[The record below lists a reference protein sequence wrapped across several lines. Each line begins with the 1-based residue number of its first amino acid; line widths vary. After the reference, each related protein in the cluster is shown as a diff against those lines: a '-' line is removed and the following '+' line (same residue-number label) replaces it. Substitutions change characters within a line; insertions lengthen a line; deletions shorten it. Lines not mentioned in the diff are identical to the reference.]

1 MVDHGVESYTVQAD
15 GICSRD
21 RHQPRSGNRR
31 RRKAAEVNPESATV
45 VSGVQVQAYRL
56 T

>member
-21 RHQPRSGNRR
+21 RHQPRSGNR
-31 RRKAAEVNPESATV
+31 KAAEVNPESATV
-45 VSGVQVQAYRL
+45 VSGVQVQVYRL